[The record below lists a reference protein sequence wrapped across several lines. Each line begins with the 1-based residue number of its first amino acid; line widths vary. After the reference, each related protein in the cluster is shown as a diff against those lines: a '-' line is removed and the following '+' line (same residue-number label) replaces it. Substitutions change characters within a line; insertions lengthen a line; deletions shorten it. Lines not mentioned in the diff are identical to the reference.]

1 MLEIFDP
8 STGKGELAYLARD
21 HAIRRRLKL
30 SNDLTS
36 RLLSSPGRVLL
47 KPVSPEEEA
56 KRREELLNIFQS
68 ALELSARLWK
78 QPIVLRTKRFA
89 DLLEDTFSVD
99 SEFMDAHP
107 LHQLEDEKRLDNHRI
122 ILVVSPAILG
132 MGDSDGGNYLQHR
145 VWGKAV
151 VLLEE

>member
-8 STGKGELAYLARD
+8 STGKGDLACLARD
-21 HAIRRRLKL
+21 HAIRRRKRL
-30 SNDLTS
+30 SNDITMAFLS
-36 RLLSSPGRVLL
+36 CPGKILLRS
-47 KPVSPEEEA
+47 VSQDEEL
-56 KRREELLNIFQS
+56 KRREELLDIVQA

-78 QPIVLRTKRFA
+78 QPMVLRTKRFA

-107 LHQLEDEKRLDNHRI
+107 LHQLEDENRLDNHRI

>member
-1 MLEIFDP
+1 
-8 STGKGELAYLARD
+8 
-21 HAIRRRLKL
+21 
-30 SNDLTS
+30 
-36 RLLSSPGRVLL
+36 
-47 KPVSPEEEA
+47 
-56 KRREELLNIFQS
+56 
-68 ALELSARLWK
+68 
-78 QPIVLRTKRFA
+78 
-89 DLLEDTFSVD
+89 
-99 SEFMDAHP
+99 MDAHP